1 MTIDIDDLARLG
13 RHERGHERL
22 SGIEA
27 FELPQKLTQCCA
39 VIAPTKE
46 RRQRMLVSIERRQFL
61 DPKQGRKKQRL
72 EATTQRLLTVMQQ
85 GKIVVEMGALIGLD
99 GLLELDHHWAK
110 GITVV
115 EPVGKEMHTHKRQTG
130 RDLDDLRPTGDRRT
144 A

>member
-1 MTIDIDDLARLG
+1 
-13 RHERGHERL
+13 
-22 SGIEA
+22 
-27 FELPQKLTQCCA
+27 
-39 VIAPTKE
+39 
-46 RRQRMLVSIERRQFL
+46 MLVRIERRQFL

-130 RDLDDLRPTGDRRT
+130 RDLDDLRPTGAQRT
-144 A
+144 ARRLARAPLEPIELPLRPPPV